1 MLKDKCALVT
11 GGNRGIGREIA
22 LKLGSLGAKVIV
34 NYRKDEEGALEVVDT
49 IVKNGGEA
57 LALKGDVSSY
67 EEAEALIKKSK
78 EAFNNIDI
86 LVNNAGITKDKLLLR
101 MKEEDF
107 DSVIDVNLKG
117 TFNCI
122 KHITPIMLKQK
133 GGVIVNISSVI
144 GLIGNAGQSNYA
156 ASKAGIIGITKS
168 IAKELGGKS
177 IRVNAVAPG
186 FIKTDMTEVL
196 SDEVKDRL
204 KDSIPLKRLGEG
216 KDVAEVVA
224 FLCSEGASYIT
235 GQVINV
241 DGGMVM

>member
-49 IVKNGGEA
+49 IMKNGGEA